1 MTIRALLATYVE
13 AGPRPGLLAPDPRG
27 FPLDQ
32 EPPPLW
38 TPPATN
44 TAIISLSFGQDQFAV
59 LYEHP
64 VPRVRDDQQWV
75 LQT

>member
-13 AGPRPGLLAPDPRG
+13 AGPRPGLLAPNPRG

-32 EPPPLW
+32 EPPPFW

-44 TAIISLSFGQDQFAV
+44 TAVMLLSLGTGSVHCA
-59 LYEHP
+59 L
-64 VPRVRDDQQWV
+64 
-75 LQT
+75 